1 MWRGALQYEEGEVA
15 RLEEAGVS
23 ARLVLI
29 ARFAPWTLIE
39 MRHGSSHTQAF
50 IFSFSVR
57 NGSKVGY
64 IIRRNPPLSRTL
76 PTVLPTVG
84 PWDYPLT
91 VYSTNPLALDGG
103 SFFSVRV
110 TSFFSARVVNL
121 TQGNSRNEAT
131 TFISS

>member
-39 MRHGSSHTQAF
+39 MRHGSSHTQAL

-84 PWDYPLT
+84 PLDYPLT
-91 VYSTNPLALDGG
+91 VYSTNPLAPDGG